1 MPAAAC
7 PSMVEA
13 GASMTGCLLYGPFRE
28 CLVGHTMKTKP
39 TPKNKQDKRTDTRMR
54 RFMRSI
60 KERFFLRFHM
70 SLILLGTALS
80 GLIAS
85 KLLLIA
91 GMENII
97 IRYPLTVG
105 CSYLSFFVFVKL
117 WLAYLSARRAFQA
130 SDVVGDTAPDLPSLS
145 GGGSGSGSG
154 PSLPSFRGGGGSG
167 GGGGA
172 SGSFEGPAANA
183 QAFVPPSSG
192 TADTVSSAGKSA
204 GNALSGIFDIDD
216 EGIILIAIAVLLA
229 AIFGSAIYLIYIA
242 PHILSEAAFNF
253 LLGSSLIKSYRRMDH
268 EDWMGSVFKDTY
280 KPFLIVLIVSLG
292 AAWVIHHYA
301 PEITRISDIFAR

>member
-1 MPAAAC
+1 
-7 PSMVEA
+7 
-13 GASMTGCLLYGPFRE
+13 
-28 CLVGHTMKTKP
+28 MKKKYAP
-39 TPKNKQDKRTDTRMR
+39 ENEQVKHDDTRVR
-54 RFMRSI
+54 RFMRHI

-97 IRYPLTVG
+97 IRYPLTVV
-105 CSYLSFFVFVKL
+105 CSYLAFFVFVKL
-117 WLAYLSARRAFQA
+117 WLAYLSTRRAFQA
-130 SDVVGDTAPDLPSLS
+130 SNIVDNVVPDLPSFS
-145 GGGSGSGSG
+145 GGGGGTGSGSGS
-154 PSLPSFRGGGGSG
+154 SLPSFRGGGGGSG

-172 SGSFEGPAANA
+172 SGTFEGPAANA
-183 QAFVPPSSG
+183 QAAFIPPSG
-192 TADTVSSAGKSA
+192 TADTASSAGKSV
-204 GNALSGIFDIDD
+204 GDALSGFFDIDD
-216 EGIILIAIAVLLA
+216 EGIILIAIGVLLA

-253 LLGSSLIKSYRRMDH
+253 LLGSSLIKSYHRMNR
-268 EDWMGSVFKDTY
+268 EDWVGSVFKDTY
-280 KPFLIVLIVSLG
+280 KPFLVVLLVSFG

-301 PEITRISDIFAR
+301 PDITKISDIFAR

>member
-1 MPAAAC
+1 
-7 PSMVEA
+7 
-13 GASMTGCLLYGPFRE
+13 
-28 CLVGHTMKTKP
+28 MKKKYAP
-39 TPKNKQDKRTDTRMR
+39 ENEQVKHDDTRVR
-54 RFMRSI
+54 RFMRHI

-97 IRYPLTVG
+97 IRYPLTVV
-105 CSYLSFFVFVKL
+105 CSYLAFFVFVKL
-117 WLAYLSARRAFQA
+117 WLAYLSTRRAFQA
-130 SDVVGDTAPDLPSLS
+130 SNIVDNVVPDLLSFS
-145 GGGSGSGSG
+145 GGGGTGSGSGS
-154 PSLPSFRGGGGSG
+154 SLPSFRGGGGGSG

-172 SGSFEGPAANA
+172 SGTFEGPAANA
-183 QAFVPPSSG
+183 QAAFIPPSG
-192 TADTVSSAGKSA
+192 TADTASSAGKSV
-204 GNALSGIFDIDD
+204 GDALSGFFDIDD
-216 EGIILIAIAVLLA
+216 EGIILIAIGVLLA

-253 LLGSSLIKSYRRMDH
+253 LLGSSLIKSYHRMNR
-268 EDWMGSVFKDTY
+268 EDWVGSVFKDTY
-280 KPFLIVLIVSLG
+280 KPFLVVLLVSFG

-301 PEITRISDIFAR
+301 PDITKISDIFAR